1 MFHERLLQG
10 MKPVGSS
17 NAFDGCDNGAV
28 AAYGEYQAT
37 VDPITVNEHGTC
49 TTLAMIAPLLGA
61 RKIKLLSQQI
71 KQRHPRLD
79 SSYPYDAV
87 DGVDHAVCCVWCRI
101 HDVTEAP
108 SPWCSS
114 ALLLQ
119 TLGAD

>member
-1 MFHERLLQG
+1 

-17 NAFDGCDNGAV
+17 NAFDGCDNRAV
-28 AAYGEYQAT
+28 AAYGEHQAT
-37 VDPITVNEHGTC
+37 VDPMTVEKHHTC
-49 TTLAMIAPLLGA
+49 TTLAVIAPLLGA
-61 RKIKLLSQQI
+61 RKIKLLPQQI

-87 DGVDHAVCCVWCRI
+87 DDVGHAMCCVWCRI
-101 HDVTEAP
+101 HDVTEVP

-119 TLGAD
+119 ILGAD